1 MAFGNSHYYKIRL
14 AEVTSD
20 ILYLIDGCANNNRN
34 CQEEMYHYLHNFGAN
49 VCYRYVQH
57 HSDVEELL
65 NESFIKF
72 FKGINKFD
80 ITKTINIDILL
91 KGWFKRI
98 IINTCIDFLRK
109 GHTVISIQE
118 LKKEQDYAITNYE
131 NGLNKIEYKEII
143 EAIRQL
149 SPAYR
154 MVFNLFV
161 IEGMSHEEIAETL
174 HISVGASKSN
184 LSKAK
189 ANLRKIILLNNK
201 IAV

>member
-1 MAFGNSHYYKIRL
+1 MVEGKKYIYQITL
-14 AEVTSD
+14 AEEISD
-20 ILYLIDGCANNNRN
+20 ILTLINGCANNNRG
-34 CQEEMYHYLHNFGAN
+34 CQEEMYHYLHKFGAN

-57 HSDVEELL
+57 YSDVEELL

-72 FKGINKFD
+72 FKGIDKFD
-80 ITKTINIDILL
+80 ITKTNNIDILL

-98 IINTCIDFLRK
+98 IINTCIDFLRRS
-109 GHTVISIQE
+109 HTIISIQE

-143 EAIRQL
+143 EAIRLL

-161 IEGMSHEEIAETL
+161 IEGMSHEEISETL